1 MSTEQKQ
8 TDGTTPGRRRG
19 VWVTLGCLGIVMVN
33 AAISYGIVQV
43 QQDALLVVDRQ
54 MSYMRQQLSA
64 RMLSRYQNNYHFG
77 GGAQ

>member
-1 MSTEQKQ
+1 MLRIK
-8 TDGTTPGRRRG
+8 P
-19 VWVTLGCLGIVMVN
+19 LFILC
-33 AAISYGIVQV
+33 AALLTVQV

-77 GGAQ
+77 GSTL